1 MKKKLSKE
9 TRSAIEYEL
18 KTYGK
23 IIGDMPV
30 ELLGI
35 ELNDLSDSGHD
46 ELAEA
51 LKELEQ
57 LCADTSG
64 KGGELLDRI
73 HRLSGA
79 KNHRTQWYHGMDR

>member
-1 MKKKLSKE
+1 MKTKLSKE
-9 TRSAIEYEL
+9 ARSAIEYEL

-35 ELNDLSDSGHD
+35 ELNDLYDSDHD
-46 ELAEA
+46 ELAQA
-51 LKELEQ
+51 LEELEQ
-57 LCADTSG
+57 LCDYTSG

-73 HRLSGA
+73 HRLSGV
-79 KNHRTQWYHGMDR
+79 KNHRKQWYHGMDR